1 MSKFRIAA
9 LMFLAMP
16 LAACGS
22 GHLVVEQANRSS
34 IRAQSIQLEAAD
46 STTTVPEGALAYTQ
60 EKLEAALFGG
70 DRPVF
75 QRGGRDLTVR
85 YRYISFD
92 RGSRAGRWLAGPL
105 GMGEAQMV
113 LEAEFVDPSGTVVAR
128 VRGQGELSGGFFGG
142 SSNSA
147 IDKAVNEIARYA
159 RQQFG
164 NRPSRQR

>member
-1 MSKFRIAA
+1 MKSLKIAA
-9 LMFLAMP
+9 LIFVAMP

-22 GHLVVEQANRSS
+22 GHLVVEQPNTSQV
-34 IRAQSIQLEAAD
+34 RARGIELQYD
-46 STTTVPEGALAYTQ
+46 NSTTNVPEGASEYVR
-60 EKLEAALFGG
+60 EKMEEAFFTG
-70 DRPVF
+70 DNSIF
-75 QRGGRDLTVR
+75 QPGADMLVR
-85 YRYISFD
+85 YRFIGFD

-105 GMGEAQMV
+105 GVGGAQMV
-113 LEAEFVDPSGTVVAR
+113 LEAEFVDTSGNVLAR

-164 NRPSRQR
+164 NRPARNR